1 MSWKR
6 ILKEE
11 TPCCKIARDELM
23 EVFQDKLNNV
33 SRMRQIFE
41 RDDEEDDDDDFD
53 DYLDSLPPW
62 IDYSPEIFRDTNI
75 GKKVGKP
82 NWVKGIGVIHL
93 DKIIN
98 KIETKIMPA
107 IKNFEC
113 EKLKRLMSAAPTLD
127 FLQGSGNLK
136 RLKLIKEI
144 LEKWDKCERKRNR
157 EREWRER

>member
-23 EVFQDKLNNV
+23 EVFQDKLNHV

-41 RDDEEDDDDDFD
+41 RV
-53 DYLDSLPPW
+53 S
-62 IDYSPEIFRDTNI
+62 R
-75 GKKVGKP
+75 KKRSRNQK
-82 NWVKGIGVIHL
+82 NEYHL